1 MTKDEFISKYWNHY
15 LILEEDFIKTS
26 RYVDLDKE
34 NFKVYSVEFLKQL
47 QAICSEVE
55 ALFKEISGITAIK
68 GVPTISD
75 YAKFILSKD
84 SWMSDIV
91 EKNINIKRK
100 DIRLTPFKNWDEN
113 RASKSLSWW
122 EDYNSVKHNRIINNK
137 KANLENVL
145 NSLSALY
152 LLEKYLLKKVCEEEN
167 NDNDIPDRESNL
179 FIIENWKT
187 KSINLDNLIFKGI
200 E

>member
-1 MTKDEFISKYWNHY
+1 MTRDEFISKYWNHY
-15 LILEEDFIKTS
+15 LILEEDFIKTN
-26 RYVDLDKE
+26 RYVDLDE
-34 NFKVYSVEFLKQL
+34 SNFKVYSVEFLKQL

-68 GVPTISD
+68 GTFTIND

-122 EDYNSVKHNRIINNK
+122 KDYNSVKHNRIINYK
-137 KANLENVL
+137 KANLKNVL
-145 NSLSALY
+145 DSLSALY
-152 LLEKYLLKKVCEEEN
+152 LLEMYLLKKVCKEKN
-167 NDNDIPDRESNL
+167 NKNDIPDRESNL
-179 FIIENWKT
+179 TFKLNSTWNPLLLGVRVDFIL
-187 KSINLDNLIFKGI
+187 S
-200 E
+200 